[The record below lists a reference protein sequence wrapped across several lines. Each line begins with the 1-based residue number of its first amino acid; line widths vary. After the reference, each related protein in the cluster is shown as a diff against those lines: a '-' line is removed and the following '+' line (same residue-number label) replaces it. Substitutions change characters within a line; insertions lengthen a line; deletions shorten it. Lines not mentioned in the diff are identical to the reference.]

1 MVQWTPNTDTDL
13 PSCPSSPPSPDA
25 LNKLLFPT
33 NRELREKLFDLLKEP
48 LFRRRTDISVRQ
60 HRELTTARIKRLH
73 QEGVFRNTIAL
84 QKPEGSRR
92 YDNVIA
98 VLTLLDHS
106 LEVKLGVSF
115 GLFGATVHKLGSKQ
129 QRDFWIPRLEN
140 FEAFG
145 CFALTE
151 LGHGSNVRGI
161 ETRATYL
168 PETRQFEIH
177 TPNETAQKY
186 WIGGAADSA
195 THSVV
200 FAKLTIRGIDYG
212 IHVFIVRLRRPDGTI
227 EPGIR
232 IADCGEKAGL
242 NGVDNGR
249 IWFTH
254 VRIPREDMLSGLSQV
269 APDGTYSSSI
279 PSANAR
285 FGVMLAALT
294 GGRVGIASNAIGTAM
309 LGLTIAIRYS
319 FQRRAF
325 APSEGSLEVPLLF
338 YTSQQRQLMIPL
350 ATSFVYGFC
359 ARDLSDDW
367 YRAIESGSVSKRTHV
382 VSAGY
387 KALFTWFMQDALQA
401 AREACGGQGYKS
413 DNVIAPLKAD
423 RDVMLTF
430 EGANTV
436 MMLQVGK
443 TLLAEFGSA
452 TRNSGRYDENSILS
466 ALNAIPRKSGST
478 KQLDSAF
485 FRSTFLRLE
494 KEQVVALGNQYS
506 KALKKRGGSEFHA
519 WNDCLEQAEKAARAH
534 MCRVIHE
541 TFECHV
547 KKAYEIDE
555 HSADALGLCGQLWGA
570 NSIQQNADFLRLRCI
585 SINDATVIAGGVGDL
600 CEKMTAIA
608 KHLVEGIGIP
618 QHLLAPIAVNY
629 VKHNSRARL

>member
-1 MVQWTPNTDTDL
+1 MVQWSPNTDTDL
-13 PSCPSSPPSPDA
+13 PSCPSNPPSPDI

-33 NRELREKLFDLLKEP
+33 NRELREKLFELLKEP
-48 LFRRRTDISVRQ
+48 IFRRRTDISVRQ
-60 HRELTTARIKRLH
+60 HRQLTTARIQRLH
-73 QEGVFRNTIAL
+73 EAGIFRNTIAL
-84 QKPEGSRR
+84 QKAEGSRR
-92 YDNVIA
+92 YDNIIA
-98 VLTLLDHS
+98 VLSLLDHS

-129 QRDFWIPRLEN
+129 QRDFWIPRLESL
-140 FEAFG
+140 EAFG

-161 ETRATYL
+161 ETRATYI
-168 PETRQFEIH
+168 PESQQFEIH

-200 FAKLTIRGIDYG
+200 FAKLSISGIDYG
-212 IHVFIVRLRRPDGTI
+212 IHVFVVRLRRPNGSI

-254 VRIPREDMLSGLSQV
+254 VRIPRQDMLSGLSQV

-294 GGRVGIASNAIGTAM
+294 GGRVGISFNAIGSAM
-309 LGLTIAIRYS
+309 LGLSIAIRYS
-319 FQRRAF
+319 FERRAF
-325 APSEGSLEVPLLF
+325 APSQGAKEVPLLF
-338 YTSQQRQLMIPL
+338 YSSQQRQLMVPL

-359 ARDLSDDW
+359 ARDLCDDW
-367 YRAIESGSVSKRTHV
+367 YKAIESGAVSKRTHV

-430 EGANTV
+430 EGANAV
-436 MMLQVGK
+436 MMQQVGK
-443 TLLAEFGSA
+443 TLLAELESA
-452 TRNSGRYDENSILS
+452 ARNRGRFDENSILS
-466 ALNAIPRKSGST
+466 ALNAIPRKAGSAE
-478 KQLDSAF
+478 QLDSAF
-485 FRSTFLRLE
+485 FRVSFLRLE
-494 KEQVVALGNQYS
+494 KEQMAVLGNQYS
-506 KALKKRGGSEFHA
+506 KAMKNRGGSAFHA
-519 WNDCLEQAEKAARAH
+519 WNDCLVQAEKAARAH
-534 MCRVIHE
+534 MCRVIHD
-541 TFECHV
+541 TFEWHV
-547 KKAYEIDE
+547 KEAKKVDE
-555 HSADALGLCGQLWGA
+555 HTADALALCGQLWGA
-570 NSIQQNADFLRLRCI
+570 EMIQQNADFLRLRCI
-585 SINDATVIAGGVGDL
+585 SIKDANITTSRIGGL
-600 CEKMTAIA
+600 CERMTAIA
-608 KHLVEGIGIP
+608 NHLVDGIGIP